1 MDQIDIFRGYYRI
14 IIISFVF
21 VLLAT
26 VFLAY
31 NQLQNRIIQEKDNI
45 ARQFQE
51 NISQLN
57 SVLNVTQANLQ
68 SLNSISNYALDNPE
82 VSHETHPLFSYLQ
95 DSPDRTFFHLDSL
108 PNYLLSTQTS
118 NITGL
123 GSLKNLNPN
132 LKAQVNMSFIL
143 NPMLRNTVNFSSNV
157 VAAYYQGYDKGKPM
171 FIALYPYVASKN
183 FHFKESNS
191 QNALLVYKNVLP
203 EQNPSRFSYWTDVYV
218 DGAGNGLMTTA
229 TIPVYSGDEFKGVIG
244 LDVTLDSLNTIIQKS
259 QLAVGEIFLM
269 NNSEQLLAHPTLIK
283 ANSKEVKPAKEA
295 FPNELKTSIKDL
307 SSWPAETLN
316 QNEGYFFYYQNLPQT
331 PFKLVYVVNVWTT
344 YFTILKDIGF
354 YLVFMLV
361 SIFSVLIASAY
372 YTQRKFIVPAG
383 KLVIHIQDEQRGEM
397 VHYQGKVPYFWRP
410 WFEAISEIFANN
422 RKMIQELVE
431 ANENLEEKV
440 QERTE
445 EIAAQNEELIQN
457 QEEILVQR
465 GFIEQKVKEL
475 QLRDQQIT
483 NSIQSAFLIQ
493 NAILPYPE
501 KLENLLHNCFVLY
514 RPKDLVSGDF
524 FWLNQ
529 VAGKTFLVVAD
540 CTGHGVPG
548 AFMTLIGNTIL
559 DKIIRVW
566 DIYDPALILERLHE
580 DVRIMLRQEETGNNN
595 GMDVGILCWDTES
608 KGEEISFTYAGAK
621 QGLYYIEPNST
632 TLKILKGVRKA
643 IGGIQPKDIAFENDY
658 FTVSKQTMIYLGS
671 DGLPD
676 QNDVNRKRFGDK
688 RLQEL
693 FTKFHKS
700 SVTKQGEILEEQ
712 LEKHMEDTTQRDD
725 ILVVGF
731 RVS

>member
-1 MDQIDIFRGYYRI
+1 
-14 IIISFVF
+14 
-21 VLLAT
+21 
-26 VFLAY
+26 
-31 NQLQNRIIQEKDNI
+31 
-45 ARQFQE
+45 
-51 NISQLN
+51 
-57 SVLNVTQANLQ
+57 
-68 SLNSISNYALDNPE
+68 
-82 VSHETHPLFSYLQ
+82 
-95 DSPDRTFFHLDSL
+95 
-108 PNYLLSTQTS
+108 
-118 NITGL
+118 
-123 GSLKNLNPN
+123 
-132 LKAQVNMSFIL
+132 
-143 NPMLRNTVNFSSNV
+143 
-157 VAAYYQGYDKGKPM
+157 
-171 FIALYPYVASKN
+171 
-183 FHFKESNS
+183 
-191 QNALLVYKNVLP
+191 
-203 EQNPSRFSYWTDVYV
+203 
-218 DGAGNGLMTTA
+218 
-229 TIPVYSGDEFKGVIG
+229 
-244 LDVTLDSLNTIIQKS
+244 
-259 QLAVGEIFLM
+259 
-269 NNSEQLLAHPTLIK
+269 
-283 ANSKEVKPAKEA
+283 
-295 FPNELKTSIKDL
+295 
-307 SSWPAETLN
+307 
-316 QNEGYFFYYQNLPQT
+316 
-331 PFKLVYVVNVWTT
+331 
-344 YFTILKDIGF
+344 
-354 YLVFMLV
+354 
-361 SIFSVLIASAY
+361 
-372 YTQRKFIVPAG
+372 
-383 KLVIHIQDEQRGEM
+383 
-397 VHYQGKVPYFWRP
+397 
-410 WFEAISEIFANN
+410 
-422 RKMIQELVE
+422 MIQELVE

-643 IGGIQPKDIAFENDY
+643 IGGIQPKDLAFENDY